1 MMKKALNFLFTSYA
15 SACLPCNTEFS
26 KQISGEEIPNIQ
38 DMFDKFVED
47 GSSLVDLKQ
56 SGRFEQFERNVI
68 EIVHHNKAGKSFKRG
83 ITRHSAMSFQEIKDY
98 YNMDAVN
105 EKAKQNCSATKRA
118 EGEEYTP
125 LTGVPDE
132 WNWQEHNG
140 VSPVKDQGS
149 CGSCWTFSTVGCMES
164 AHLIKY
170 GTLATYSE
178 QQLVDC
184 AGAFENYGCNG
195 GLPSQAFEYIMY
207 NGGLASEDAYPYFAE
222 TRNCT
227 VQSSDY
233 IIDVEEG
240 AMNITAG
247 DEDELKDAVY
257 NFGPTSVCFEVVDD
271 FDSYTDGVYSSTTC
285 GNTQSDVN
293 HAVLAVGYGTENG
306 MDYWLVKNSWG
317 TSWGM
322 EGFFKIQRGVNM
334 CGIAMCNSHPEAV
347 KELTTKQVEIL
358 Q

>member
-1 MMKKALNFLFTSYA
+1 MT
-15 SACLPCNTEFS
+15 
-26 KQISGEEIPNIQ
+26 
-38 DMFDKFVED
+38 
-47 GSSLVDLKQ
+47 
-56 SGRFEQFERNVI
+56 
-68 EIVHHNKAGKSFKRG
+68 
-83 ITRHSAMSFQEIKDY
+83 FQEVKDF
-98 YNMDAVN
+98 YNMDKVN

-118 EGEEYTP
+118 EGEVFTP
-125 LTGVPDE
+125 SDDVPDT

-170 GTLATYSE
+170 GSLATYSE

-184 AGAFENYGCNG
+184 AGGFENYGCNG

-227 VQSSDY
+227 VQSADY
-233 IIDVEEG
+233 IIDVEQG
-240 AMNITAG
+240 AVNITAG
-247 DEDELKDAVY
+247 DEEELKQAVY
-257 NFGPTSVCFEVVDD
+257 EFGPTSVCFEVVDD
-271 FDSYTDGVYSSTTC
+271 FSGYTTGVYSSDTC

-293 HAVLAVGYGTENG
+293 HAVLAVGYGQERGQN
-306 MDYWLVKNSWG
+306 YYIVKNSWG
-317 TSWGM
+317 TDWG
-322 EGFFKIQRGVNM
+322 EDGYIRLAAYVGRGALGVQM
-334 CGIAMCNSHPEAV
+334 DPLYPV
-347 KELTTKQVEIL
+347 L